1 MADTRNRL
9 LDAATEVLLRDGAQ
23 ALTLEAVASQ
33 ARVSKGGLFYHFP
46 TKQALVAGMV
56 DRLVTQFDT
65 ALTQAGDEPG
75 AATRVYLAATV
86 EEQPTAAGLAAD
98 RTTAALFAAALVE
111 PEALT
116 PLREVYREWQRRLE
130 DDGIDPALATAV
142 RLAADGWW
150 LARLI
155 DLAPPAPGLHERVYV
170 VLSDLIE
177 RN

>member
-23 ALTLEAVASQ
+23 ALTLEAVAGE

-56 DRLVTQFDT
+56 DRLVLQFDT
-65 ALTQAGDEPG
+65 ALAEAGDEPG
-75 AATRVYLAATV
+75 AATRVYLEATIQ
-86 EEQPTAAGLAAD
+86 ERPTAAGVAAD

-116 PLREVYREWQRRLE
+116 PLRETYRAWQRRLE
-130 DDGIDPALATAV
+130 HDGIDPALATTV
-142 RLAADGWW
+142 RLAVDGWW
-150 LARLI
+150 LARLVN
-155 DLAPPAPGLHERVYV
+155 LAPPAPDLHERVYA
-170 VLSDLIE
+170 LLNDLIG
-177 RN
+177 RG